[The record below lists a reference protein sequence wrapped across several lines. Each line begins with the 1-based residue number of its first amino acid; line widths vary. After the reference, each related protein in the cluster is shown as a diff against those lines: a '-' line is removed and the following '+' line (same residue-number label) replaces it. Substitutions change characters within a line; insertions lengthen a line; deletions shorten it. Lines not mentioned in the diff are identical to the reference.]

1 MGGCGGSTTGS
12 IKQIRHLVFFKNVM
26 IEFKR
31 ILHPR
36 AMIRV
41 KVDNNIVASRTLI
54 NILLFILIFGTIFV
68 FSTGF
73 MSFIIKDFE
82 TPLVTATGA
91 VASCLGNV
99 GPGIGEVGPVNTYSA
114 IPSVG
119 KYLSLIHI

>member
-1 MGGCGGSTTGS
+1 
-12 IKQIRHLVFFKNVM
+12 
-26 IEFKR
+26 
-31 ILHPR
+31 
-36 AMIRV
+36 MIRV

-73 MSFIIKDFE
+73 MSFILKDFE

-119 KYLSLIHI
+119 KYFLSFLMLLGRLELFTLLIIFTPYFWRRN